1 MTPSSRSYR
10 VAITHTR
17 FSYTGGIEKYIYS
30 LVERLIAAGHDVHYF
45 AHRFEPYEHER
56 LTFHPVP
63 WRRFPKSFRVRNFDR
78 NLNRELAQHEFDL
91 VHGFTKSTQQD
102 IYTDGS
108 GTLVEY
114 VDATRADWPEWR
126 RKLYRATPHQRA
138 ILALERERFQRDA
151 IRRILPMANFVKEQI
166 LARYPVDPA
175 RVEVTYSGV
184 EIETFHPE
192 HRATEGPKFRAEHG
206 IPSDAA
212 MLLFVGNDWRRKGLD
227 VALRALPTIAAQLP
241 HARLA
246 VAGHDNHPA
255 QFRQLAESLG
265 LADRVHWLGSI
276 REIRNAFAASDL
288 FVFPS
293 RYDVFGN
300 VGLEA
305 LATGVPAVL
314 SAAAGVGELLEPER
328 VGDAAAAGARLEVWE
343 DPAELARH
351 ALALLDP
358 AALPERRAAARR
370 LAERYSWDRHFARIL
385 EIYDEVVR
393 EKESA

>member
-1 MTPSSRSYR
+1 MTTRPYR

-30 LVERLIAAGHDVHYF
+30 LVERLLSAGHEVHYF
-45 AHRFEPYEHER
+45 AHRFEPYDHER

-78 NLNRELAQHEFDL
+78 SLNRCLDPHEFDL
-91 VHGFTKSTQQD
+91 VHGFTKSSRQD

-108 GTLVEY
+108 GTLLEY
-114 VDATRADWPEWR
+114 VDATHAEWPEWR
-126 RKLYRATPHQRA
+126 RRLYRASPHQRA
-138 ILALERERFQRDA
+138 ILTLERERFQRDA

-166 LARYPVDPA
+166 LRHYPVDPE
-175 RVEVTYSGV
+175 RIEVTYSGV
-184 EIETFHPE
+184 EIETFHPR
-192 HRATEGPKFRAEHG
+192 HREDEGPRFREEHG
-206 IPSDAA
+206 IPPADAV
-212 MLLFVGNDWRRKGLD
+212 LLFVGNDWKRKGLD
-227 VALRALPTIAAQLP
+227 VALKALPEITKTLP
-241 HARLA
+241 NARLA
-246 VAGHDNHPA
+246 VAGHDNHPE
-255 QFRQLAESLG
+255 QFRQLAERLG
-265 LADRVHWLGSI
+265 VTNRVTWLGSV
-276 REIRNAFAASDL
+276 REIRNAFAASDV

-314 SAAAGVGELLEPER
+314 SSASGVGELLESVR
-328 VGDAAAAGARLEVWE
+328 VGSDALAGERLEDPE
-343 DPAELARH
+343 DSSELARH
-351 ALALLDP
+351 VRALLNPDQL
-358 AALPERRAAARR
+358 AERRVTARR

-393 EKESA
+393 EKEAR